1 MRGCWVSVT
10 EYMLQ
15 VLDDLEVGNVPQL
28 VVWNKVD
35 AVAQPDVVQA
45 VAEERDNTVCVSAQT
60 GQVGF
65 ACQYLMLCTRPVK
78 TL

>member
-1 MRGCWVSVT
+1 ML
-10 EYMLQ
+10 LQ
-15 VLDDLEVGNVPQL
+15 VLDDLEVGDVPQL

-60 GQVGF
+60 GQVSF
-65 ACQYLMLCTRPVK
+65 ACQY
-78 TL
+78 